1 MPDCT
6 SITVAQAFRDFISCF
21 GIVDEVLHD
30 LRTDSASEL
39 FTLMLKFYGI
49 DQLKCSVLDPQSNS
63 ACERT
68 HRIIKN
74 MLSTYVIE
82 LKGEQDEALLHVLF
96 AYREIPNQDF
106 EFSTAELVFG
116 RQLKGVLSV
125 VYNNWTN
132 DISDKVTSP
141 NVIDYFLN
149 LQDRLE
155 KALQVAHE
163 AQKESQTKSKTYYDS
178 KARIQKYEPG
188 DSVLVLRTIPSKPI
202 EAKYTGPY
210 RIIKQIGPV
219 DYLVHFEGHKKD
231 KRIIHA
237 NLLQKYNVRT
247 EYIGKLGIVCDEID
261 SNECGPS
268 LFNMPNVINQNVLL
282 NEKLSHLSNDE
293 KLLMKKLL
301 QKFDDVVNDMPDC
314 AHDLVYSIKLKE
326 NVEPKRLPAYR
337 MVPGQSEKL
346 WVELDKLLADGIALV
361 ITMHFSSK
369 ARGHC
374 A

>member
-1 MPDCT
+1 M
-6 SITVAQAFRDFISCF
+6 
-21 GIVDEVLHD
+21 
-30 LRTDSASEL
+30 
-39 FTLMLKFYGI
+39 
-49 DQLKCSVLDPQSNS
+49 
-63 ACERT
+63 
-68 HRIIKN
+68 
-74 MLSTYVIE
+74 
-82 LKGEQDEALLHVLF
+82 
-96 AYREIPNQDF
+96 
-106 EFSTAELVFG
+106 
-116 RQLKGVLSV
+116 
-125 VYNNWTN
+125 
-132 DISDKVTSP
+132 
-141 NVIDYFLN
+141 
-149 LQDRLE
+149 E

-188 DSVLVLRTIPSKPI
+188 DSVLVLRIIPSKPL

-231 KRIIHA
+231 KRIMHA

-261 SNECGPS
+261 SDECGPS
-268 LFNMPNVINQNVLL
+268 LFDMPNVINQNVLL

-346 WVELDKLLADGIALV
+346 RVELDKLLADGIALV